1 MSPRPSLMPPTE
13 GSFLSSGTFTPSGLT
28 PNTRLQAEDALTQN
42 SLAQT
47 DSAAPDPRLLPLMGA
62 GGGNVAAGTDDG
74 PSEAHKAYRRP
85 GVARAS
91 STNYEEALKRAKQAS
106 VSSDFSVDS
115 VPDNVTTEGTVASPV
130 LATAP
135 FPPPGQGVV
144 PLNYNSPGGVG
155 VARGDS
161 IKKTRSR
168 GLSLSGLAQQQG
180 WSEQD
185 YKRVYSADLLQEEP
199 KNTDGYRS
207 GPKPDIA

>member
-13 GSFLSSGTFTPSGLT
+13 GSFLSSGTFTPAGLT
-28 PNTRLQAEDALTQN
+28 PNTRSQAEDALTQN

-62 GGGNVAAGTDDG
+62 GGGNAPASTEDG
-74 PSEAHKAYRRP
+74 SSEAHKAYRRP
-85 GVARAS
+85 GVVRAS
-91 STNYEEALKRAKQAS
+91 STNYENALKRAQQAS
-106 VSSDFSVDS
+106 VSSDLSVNS
-115 VPDNVTTEGTVASPV
+115 EAPDNLASPSS
-130 LATAP
+130 ATSP

-144 PLNYNSPGGVG
+144 PLNYNSPPVG
-155 VARGDS
+155 VDS

-185 YKRVYSADLLQEEP
+185 YKPKSAA
-199 KNTDGYRS
+199 GYGS
-207 GPKPDIA
+207 GPKPDAA

>member
-1 MSPRPSLMPPTE
+1 MPPTE
-13 GSFLSSGTFTPSGLT
+13 GSFLSSGAFTPSGLT
-28 PNTRLQAEDALTQN
+28 PNTRSQAEDALTQN

-47 DSAAPDPRLLPLMGA
+47 DSAAPDPRLLPIMGA
-62 GGGNVAAGTDDG
+62 GDGNPSSNNDDG

-106 VSSDFSVDS
+106 VSSDLSVDS
-115 VPDNVTTEGTVASPV
+115 VSDNVATGETVASPSS
-130 LATAP
+130 ATGP

-144 PLNYNSPGGVG
+144 PLNYGSPAGVG
-155 VARGDS
+155 IGRTDS
-161 IKKTRSR
+161 LKKTRSR

-185 YKRVYSADLLQEEP
+185 FKRVYSADLMVEEP
-199 KNTDGYRS
+199 KEAAGYAS
-207 GPKPDIA
+207 GPKPDAA

>member
-1 MSPRPSLMPPTE
+1 MPPTE
-13 GSFLSSGTFTPSGLT
+13 GSFLSSGTFTPAGLT
-28 PNTRLQAEDALTQN
+28 PNTRSQAEDALTQN

-62 GGGNVAAGTDDG
+62 GGGIAPASTEDG

-91 STNYEEALKRAKQAS
+91 STNYENALKRAQQAS
-106 VSSDFSVDS
+106 MSSDLSVNS
-115 VPDNVTTEGTVASPV
+115 EAPDNVASPSS
-130 LATAP
+130 ATSP

-144 PLNYNSPGGVG
+144 PLNYNSPPVG
-155 VARGDS
+155 LAQGDS

-199 KNTDGYRS
+199 KSAAGYGS
-207 GPKPDIA
+207 GPKPDAA